1 MILSKVKTALRIKS
15 NSSDEE
21 VTDLIE
27 AAVKDLKSTG
37 IKFEDFGASDPTD
50 PLITQAVILYCK
62 ANSGTMELDHA
73 EKARKAYE
81 SLKIK
86 LSCVGEYKNVD

>member
-1 MILSKVKTALRIKS
+1 M
-15 NSSDEE
+15 
-21 VTDLIE
+21 DLIA

-37 IKFEDFGASDPTD
+37 IKFENFGASDPSD
-50 PLITQAVILYCK
+50 PLITQAIILYCK
-62 ANSGTMELDHA
+62 VNSGTTELDHA